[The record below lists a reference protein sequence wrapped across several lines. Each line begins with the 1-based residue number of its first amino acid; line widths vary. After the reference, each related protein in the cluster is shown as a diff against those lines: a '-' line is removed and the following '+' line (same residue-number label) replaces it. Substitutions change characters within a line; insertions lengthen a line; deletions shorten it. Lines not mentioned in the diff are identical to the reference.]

1 MSFSED
7 DEEAVKRNLIKL
19 KEECLKPNPSKTDLI
34 PLQRSTFS
42 SRREFILSGL
52 DTANDILEEHP
63 VLHLS
68 FAVSD
73 YIHCIVA
80 YFIQPCT
87 CFFIQVEIEMDLI
100 LSQKDTFKKAMA
112 NWAKLVPA
120 IIKYSES
127 FSGKIGDGLKKIRDE
142 NQGMLHKFCVQIGRY
157 ITDQLICSDD
167 LNQSAFLLLVNLFGK
182 KEAKT
187 KQEPL
192 KFAYVK
198 CKVGHL
204 IC

>member
-1 MSFSED
+1 MNNQLAQANRKRPLSEEEGGTLRKRGRPKVSTLLERYPTLSFSED

-19 KEECLKPNPSKTDLI
+19 KEECMKPNPSKTDLI

-42 SRREFILSGL
+42 SRSEFILSGL

-112 NWAKLVPA
+112 NWAKLGPA

-142 NQGMLHKFCVQIGRY
+142 NQGMLAQILC
-157 ITDQLICSDD
+157 TDR
-167 LNQSAFLLLVNLFGK
+167 
-182 KEAKT
+182 
-187 KQEPL
+187 
-192 KFAYVK
+192 
-198 CKVGHL
+198 
-204 IC
+204 